1 MKKITY
7 LLVILCSLA
16 LSSMAFAGSEAG
28 KDSARYYKSH
38 PVEFDGKHV
47 DVDCVMVTRI
57 NGGPQVDGVAFFV
70 AHTKDDDNQA
80 RGGSI
85 VVAVLED
92 KADSFVRKYGDTVD
106 RNRGSTE
113 KVDSKRLRG
122 VFNVLDSGHVYIDVS
137 GGEAHEL
144 ILEHKDSAKGNIGR
158 GDGGVLPSNGKSKGK
173 KFKQ

>member
-7 LLVILCSLA
+7 ILLA
-16 LSSMAFAGSEAG
+16 LLSFTLCNATFAGSEAG

-38 PVEFDGKHV
+38 PEEFDGKTV

-57 NGGPQVDGVAFFV
+57 NGGPQVEGVVFFI
-70 AHTKDDDNQA
+70 AHTKDDDNNA

-92 KADSFVRKYGDTVD
+92 KADSFLRKYGNTID

-113 KVDSKRLRG
+113 RVDSKRLRG
-122 VFNVLDSGHVYIDVS
+122 TFHLLDHGHVYIDVS
-137 GGEAHEL
+137 NGEAHKAIE
-144 ILEHKDSAKGNIGR
+144 EHKEIAKGNIGR
-158 GDGGVLPSNGKSKGK
+158 GEGGIGGRANPRSR
-173 KFKQ
+173 